1 VRLEDVSGSLAIN
14 EDPLGS
20 PIVSVTHTASVLRRT
35 QENVM
40 TISFELPPDIE
51 EQIRMNGASLGRE
64 ARELLLV
71 ELYRQDRIT
80 HHQLSEALGLTR
92 LETDGLLKRHKVS
105 SGPTLEELQAEIG
118 SLRDS
123 RPE

>member
-1 VRLEDVSGSLAIN
+1 
-14 EDPLGS
+14 
-20 PIVSVTHTASVLRRT
+20 
-35 QENVM
+35 M
-40 TISFELPPDIE
+40 TISFELPADIE
-51 EQIRMNGASLGRE
+51 EQVRMNGASLGWE

-80 HHQLSEALGLTR
+80 HHQLSEAVGLTR
-92 LETDGLLKRHKVS
+92 VETNGVLKRHKVS
-105 SGPTLEELQAEIG
+105 SGPTLEELRAEIG